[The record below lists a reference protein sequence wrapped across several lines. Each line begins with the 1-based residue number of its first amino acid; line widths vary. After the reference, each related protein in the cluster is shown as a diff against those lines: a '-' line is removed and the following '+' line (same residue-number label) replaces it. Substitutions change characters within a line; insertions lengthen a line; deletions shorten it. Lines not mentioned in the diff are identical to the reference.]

1 MWTRLRHPLVAGE
14 EPTGLQRLLAVADSG
29 SGVSGV
35 LDLREW
41 LFVNPEL
48 TVHVARR
55 VEGEWVCMR
64 ARTQLTPGGVGL
76 ATSVLYD
83 ERGEVGRG
91 AQALLVRP
99 R

>member
-1 MWTRLRHPLVAGE
+1 
-14 EPTGLQRLLAVADSG
+14 
-29 SGVSGV
+29 V
-35 LDLREW
+35 LDLRRW

-48 TVHVARR
+48 TVHLARPAA
-55 VEGEWVCMR
+55 GEWVCLS
-64 ARTQLTPGGVGL
+64 ARTQVEPGGTGL

-83 ERGEVGRG
+83 ERGELGRG